1 MFIYFFYKR
10 KKNGNHRSRS
20 LPFQNLNEYVVSSMT
35 TKYNTIILGPYL
47 TLGYTNIKPKNLKS
61 MMQMKLVLE
70 FKFDYTAL
78 DQGKSYKKYIWITLL
93 KFKFEIYMFY

>member
-35 TKYNTIILGPYL
+35 TKYNSIILGSYL

-70 FKFDYTAL
+70 FKFD
-78 DQGKSYKKYIWITLL
+78 
-93 KFKFEIYMFY
+93 